1 MTLRFTRRLVLAGAA
16 AVALSSA
23 LLPAADARAQG
34 VLRIGM
40 TAADIP
46 LTNGSPDNGFEGF
59 RFSGYTMY
67 DGLVNWDLTAADK
80 PSVIKPGLALSW
92 EANPQDTTKWTFK
105 LRPGVTFHD
114 GSAFDAKAVAWNF
127 DKLLNKDAPHFD
139 ARQASLVGFR
149 AASVASYRV
158 VDDLTIEFTTKAPD
172 SFLPYQLSFILMA
185 SPAQYEAVGKDWS
198 KFAAQ
203 PSGTGPFK
211 LTSLVPRERA
221 ELAPNKAY
229 WDAARVPKLDKLILI
244 PMPEANTRTAAL
256 LSGQVDLVEA
266 PPPDT
271 IDRLKSSGMM
281 ITSNPYPHVWPYHLS
296 RLPDSPWNDVRVR
309 KAANLAIDREGLGEL
324 LGGFAVP
331 AKGHVVADSAWFG
344 KPSFDIKYDLEA
356 AKKLMAEAGYGPDKR
371 IKTKAIISPS
381 GSGQMLPLPMNEFI
395 QQNLAEIGIDLEF
408 EVMEITSLINR
419 WRAGAKAEQ
428 NAGASIINFSYAT
441 VDPFNAFVRFVKSD
455 LHAPNGVNW
464 GFYAD
469 PAMDALV
476 SKAQNAFDPQ
486 IQAEILG
493 QLHAKM
499 VDDALFLWVV
509 HDVAPRAMSPKV
521 KGFVQ
526 ARNWFLDL
534 SGVTVQ

>member
-1 MTLRFTRRLVLAGAA
+1 MTFTFSRRLVLAGAA
-16 AVALSSA
+16 AIALSA
-23 LLPAADARAQG
+23 AAFAPATAQAQG
-34 VLRIGM
+34 TLRIGM

-46 LTNGSPDNGFEGF
+46 LTHGSPDNGFEGF
-59 RFSGYTMY
+59 RFAGYTMY
-67 DGLVNWDLTAADK
+67 DGLVNWDLSTADK
-80 PSVIKPGLALSW
+80 PSAIKPGLALSW
-92 EANPQDTTKWTFK
+92 EADPKDTTKWTFK
-105 LRPGVTFHD
+105 LRPGVKFHD

-149 AASVASYRV
+149 AASIASYKV
-158 VDDLTIEFTTKAPD
+158 VDDLTIEFTTKTPD

-185 SPAQYEAVGKDWS
+185 SPAQYEAVGKDWA

-211 LTSLVPRERA
+211 LEKLVPRERA
-221 ELAPNKAY
+221 ELAANKAY
-229 WDAARVPKLDKLILI
+229 WDTARVPKLDKLVLI

-256 LSGQVDLVEA
+256 LSGQVDVVEA

-271 IDRLKSSGMM
+271 IPRLKSSGMQ
-281 ITSNPYPHVWPYHLS
+281 ISSNPYPHIWPYHLS

-309 KAANLAIDREGLGEL
+309 KAANLAIDREGLTEL
-324 LGGFAVP
+324 LGGYAVP
-331 AKGHVVADSAWFG
+331 AKGHVVPGSAWYG
-344 KPSFDIKYDLEA
+344 KPSFDIKYDLAA
-356 AKKLMAEAGYGPDKR
+356 AKKLMAEAGYGPGKPV
-371 IKTKAIISPS
+371 KAKAIISPS

-395 QQNLAEIGIDLEF
+395 QQNLKEIGIELEF

-469 PAMDALV
+469 PAMDALAA
-476 SKAQNAFDPQ
+476 KAQNTFDKAAQ
-486 IQAEILG
+486 DEILG
-493 QLHAKM
+493 QIHAKM
-499 VDDALFLWVV
+499 VDDALFVWVV
-509 HDVAPRAMSPKV
+509 HDVAPRALSPKV

-526 ARNWFLDL
+526 AQNWFLDL
-534 SGVTVQ
+534 SPVTVQ